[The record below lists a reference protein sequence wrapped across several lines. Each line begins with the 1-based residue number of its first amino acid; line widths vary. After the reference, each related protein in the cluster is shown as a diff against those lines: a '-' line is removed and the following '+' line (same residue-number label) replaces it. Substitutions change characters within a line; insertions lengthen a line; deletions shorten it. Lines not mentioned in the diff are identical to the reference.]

1 MVRIKKFT
9 HHGQLDPPVAWT
21 FLCSEILW
29 FPKSHLSNS
38 KSRWL
43 SKPTTNKTWKV
54 PFQTI
59 CTSPFQKPAIDS
71 YQAVHLVAMSHDHS
85 RKNCATSSLFLYLLN
100 HDLIAESPFAGVP
113 GLIPGTTKRVS
124 PADGAAVGMTDIS
137 PMQLCWIISPDAR
150 LETVEVAHTSDKWW
164 PNCRNNWGTHSV
176 NNAHT
181 HTDTCTT
188 SLVVSLSITSKKNQ
202 RTDHDNFAAML
213 LQNYCNITKSDLQ
226 NLQSLSM
233 FDSGKLCIDIR
244 MGNELEP
251 ATTSWAAAL
260 VLLTVRKTPVVVRG

>member
-29 FPKSHLSNS
+29 FPKSHLPNS

-71 YQAVHLVAMSHDHS
+71 YEAVHLVAMSHDHS

-188 SLVVSLSITSKKNQ
+188 SLVVSLSITSKKSKNWS
-202 RTDHDNFAAML
+202 R
-213 LQNYCNITKSDLQ
+213 
-226 NLQSLSM
+226 
-233 FDSGKLCIDIR
+233 
-244 MGNELEP
+244 
-251 ATTSWAAAL
+251 
-260 VLLTVRKTPVVVRG
+260 